1 MILQDTLVG
10 RDLLSI
16 LDLTPDEIAGL
27 VTAAIKLKS
36 SPPDRTLL
44 AGVGVSVLFEKPSLR
59 TRASFEF
66 GLAGMG
72 AHPAI
77 FDLAPTRIGERESV
91 KDYAMN
97 LERWCDAIVARVF
110 DHGVLEDMARHASV
124 PVVNALSD
132 TEHPCQA
139 LADLLTIREAL
150 GTLAGKSIA
159 YIGDGNNVCHSLM
172 LAAASVGMRITVIT
186 PDGHAPSERFVQ
198 AAKDRANETG
208 GSVRVAH
215 EADAVRGHDVVYTD
229 TWTSMGQS
237 ESNAK
242 WFEPFRVDDT
252 LMSIAA
258 DGTNRGSD
266 ADPIFM
272 HCLPATRGR
281 EVAASV
287 IDGPASVVYDQAENR
302 MHAQN
307 ALMLALLGKG
317 GGN

>member
-1 MILQDTLVG
+1 
-10 RDLLSI
+10 
-16 LDLTPDEIAGL
+16 
-27 VTAAIKLKS
+27 
-36 SPPDRTLL
+36 
-44 AGVGVSVLFEKPSLR
+44 
-59 TRASFEF
+59 
-66 GLAGMG
+66 
-72 AHPAI
+72 
-77 FDLAPTRIGERESV
+77 
-91 KDYAMN
+91 Y
-97 LERWCDAIVARVF
+97 
-110 DHGVLEDMARHASV
+110 ASV

-172 LAAASVGMRITVIT
+172 LAATSVGMRITVIT

-198 AAKDRANETG
+198 AAKDRARETG

-215 EADAVRGHDVVYTD
+215 EADAIRGHDVVYTD
-229 TWTSMGQS
+229 TWVSMGQS

-258 DGTNRGSD
+258 DGNNAGTG

-287 IDGPASVVYDQAENR
+287 IDGPTSVVYDQAENR